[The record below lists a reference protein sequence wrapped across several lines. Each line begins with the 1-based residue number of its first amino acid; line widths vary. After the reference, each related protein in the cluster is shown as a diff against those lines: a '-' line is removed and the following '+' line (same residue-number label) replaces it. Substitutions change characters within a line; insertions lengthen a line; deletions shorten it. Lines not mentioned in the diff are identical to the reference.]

1 MAMAYNDM
9 AMLTFTDI
17 LRKVTHGTFLKRP
30 YFSLQRG
37 YWQRGRGCG
46 ILFPAKTNTESE
58 RTMSER
64 IKLEGLPNTR
74 DLGGMVGAD
83 GRKIAKGKL
92 IRSGQL
98 YSATQADIAYLSGC
112 VDLVADFR
120 TDRERQEKPNPVL
133 PGAEMLHIPIFESL
147 TAGISRDKESDK
159 AALAMVGKDP
169 EKARQYMAN
178 IYLGFVTSD
187 FSIGQ
192 YRRFIRLLLKRKEKA
207 TLWHCTAGKDRAG
220 FAAVLVQ
227 TLLGVDR
234 AAIMEDYLRTNDY
247 LGGELASMAETASR
261 LMGNLDGN
269 SDQALHF
276 LFGAHED
283 YLAAVYDKADEL
295 YGGLEQYISDGLGIS
310 AEERA
315 LFRSLYLEG

>member
-1 MAMAYNDM
+1 
-9 AMLTFTDI
+9 
-17 LRKVTHGTFLKRP
+17 
-30 YFSLQRG
+30 
-37 YWQRGRGCG
+37 
-46 ILFPAKTNTESE
+46 
-58 RTMSER
+58 MSER

-74 DLGGMVGAD
+74 DLGGMIGAD
-83 GRKIAKGKL
+83 GRKIMKGKL

-98 YSATQADIAYLSGC
+98 YKATETDLAYLSER
-112 VDLVADFR
+112 VDLVVDFR
-120 TDRERQEKPNPVL
+120 TERERTEKPNPPL

-159 AALAMVGKDP
+159 AALAMVGRDP
-169 EKARQYMAN
+169 EMARQYMSN

-192 YRRFIRLLLKRKEKA
+192 YRRFIRLLLNRKEKA

-234 AAIMEDYLRTNDY
+234 SAVMEDYLRTNDY
-247 LGGELASMAETASR
+247 LDTEFASLTEMVSRMTGG
-261 LMGNLDGN
+261 GLDER

-283 YLAAVYDKADEL
+283 YLAAVYDKAEEL